1 MAQWLATDLSGISCA
16 LRAGLR
22 GNRRAERFRDTCR
35 GSGLSRSCPHGAASL
50 VHGLI
55 RQQGEQEKGFLDGR
69 HSVSAGG
76 SDRSIVFPACRRF
89 GRGEEGRCDGSVL
102 LSSPEVL
109 SAG

>member
-1 MAQWLATDLSGISCA
+1 MRLACRI
-16 LRAGLR
+16 R

-55 RQQGEQEKGFLDGR
+55 HQQGEQEKGFLDGR

-76 SDRSIVFPACRRF
+76 LDRSIVFPACWRF
-89 GRGEEGRCDGSVL
+89 GRGEEGIRDGSVL
-102 LSSPEVL
+102 LKF
-109 SAG
+109 AGGALRRVKIFDGVSCKIW